1 MMLLNKTVYNK
12 LAGKV
17 NNIDTSDFG
26 IYSIDTINTKQT
38 KQN

>member
-1 MMLLNKTVYNK
+1 MMLKKTVYNK
-12 LAGKV
+12 LAAKV
-17 NNIDTSDFG
+17 NIIDTSDFG